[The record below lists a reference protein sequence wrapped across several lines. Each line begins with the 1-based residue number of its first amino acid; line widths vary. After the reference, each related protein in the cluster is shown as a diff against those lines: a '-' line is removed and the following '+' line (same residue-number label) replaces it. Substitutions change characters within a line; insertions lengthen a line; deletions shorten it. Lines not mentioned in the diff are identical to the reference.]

1 MLYFSITLYARRGSM
16 FAWWIYSKAQ
26 KHGEIQNQLD
36 SIKGQKKHVSQQGVT
51 MRTNKIRYYV
61 TFLKYVFVLR

>member
-26 KHGEIQNQLD
+26 KHGEIQTQLD
-36 SIKGQKKHVSQQGVT
+36 SIKGQKKHVSQQGVDIGKKCNVLLH
-51 MRTNKIRYYV
+51 RPIRS
-61 TFLKYVFVLR
+61 